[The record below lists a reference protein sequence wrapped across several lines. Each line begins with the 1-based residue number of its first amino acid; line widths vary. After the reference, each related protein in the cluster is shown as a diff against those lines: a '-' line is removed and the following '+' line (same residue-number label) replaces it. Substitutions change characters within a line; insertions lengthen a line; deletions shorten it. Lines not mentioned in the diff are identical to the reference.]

1 MLTCKLLSFQHAR
14 QLVLELINESPAKM
28 DFGKPKSEYGG
39 GGGGGGFSGPG
50 METMKF
56 PVPKVSV
63 GLIIGKGGD
72 MIKRIQ
78 ASAKLSCVN

>member
-1 MLTCKLLSFQHAR
+1 M
-14 QLVLELINESPAKM
+14 VLELINESPSKT
-28 DFGKPKSEYGG
+28 DFGKKSEYGGMGGG
-39 GGGGGGFSGPG
+39 GGGGGGFGGPG

-78 ASAKLSCVN
+78 VNTKINSPLSPL

>member
-1 MLTCKLLSFQHAR
+1 MKLNKLYFCFLKHAR
-14 QLVLELINESPAKM
+14 QLVLELIHESPAKT
-28 DFGKPKSEYGG
+28 DFGKKSEYGG
-39 GGGGGGFSGPG
+39 SGSFGGPG

-78 ASAKLSCVN
+78 AN